1 MNIFEDFINKNDIDE
16 IFTYWKNT
24 EEAKGSYLHERFL
37 YDEETQISDWDEEF
51 ESDYNEFTKASKEY
65 HDFIEEKKEELI
77 IERAREWF
85 DSRVDEII
93 NNFDYDYEYHDEE
106 NVVVYRSMTVLNPID
121 FIESIKKNYFGK
133 YSGIGHCWAFSRDLA
148 ESHWGEKGQEI
159 LLKGLLKIEDI
170 NVRNTFYLNLDMSCG
185 EDEAEVRVDDNKKV
199 LITEMIIE
207 ETDKVFK
214 LNHLVDC

>member
-207 ETDKVFK
+207 GTDKVFK